1 MWANCFI
8 QSTMDPG
15 RQMASIGA
23 CSATPL
29 GHHTIDPPD
38 PLEHWVEAGLHVW
51 TDRCFWSTHLV
62 LWITSGLLHGATNP
76 IFSHDPLRV
85 LNVSDLRYG
94 AQAQLQGRHKHESA
108 AHK

>member
-1 MWANCFI
+1 
-8 QSTMDPG
+8 MDPG

-29 GHHTIDPPD
+29 AHHPIDPPD

-51 TDRCFWSTHLV
+51 TDRCFWTLEYSFGSMGP
-62 LWITSGLLHGATNP
+62 SGLLHGATNP